1 MFIYS
6 LKASTIR
13 FFGIVC
19 VALAALIALVAF
31 VPTYVSG
38 NGNADAPAAHLPEE
52 TSAPGG
58 QTPGGAESVTYRY
71 DKVRS
76 ADDAAAFLGQFGW
89 VVDAGSA
96 ETAQVTI
103 PAEFDKVFAGYNEL
117 QKQQGL
123 DLTGTGP
130 SPATRLP
137 LPTMTAGKAPYTPTC
152 WCTGTGSSA
161 AISAR
166 RMSAALSTASRCL
179 RRGSESVPFSAPDKG
194 QALSGCRL
202 HRRFLG
208 ENFVYFSKRYCIPPR
223 FVL

>member
-38 NGNADAPAAHLPEE
+38 NADAPAAHLPEE

-58 QTPGGAESVTYRY
+58 QTPNGAESVTYRY

-123 DLTGTGP
+123 DLSKYRNRSVTRYTFAVTNYDGWQG
-130 SPATRLP
+130 SVYANVLVYRNRVIGGDICSADVSGFIHGFEMPA
-137 LPTMTAGKAPYTPTC
+137 
-152 WCTGTGSSA
+152 
-161 AISAR
+161 
-166 RMSAALSTASRCL
+166 
-179 RRGSESVPFSAPDKG
+179 
-194 QALSGCRL
+194 Q
-202 HRRFLG
+202 G
-208 ENFVYFSKRYCIPPR
+208 E
-223 FVL
+223 